1 MDVRRII
8 ADIDAEIAKLE
19 NIKATLSGLSG
30 AATTTATATGRRGRP
45 KGSKN
50 LPKPAAATAKGKRR
64 LSPEGRAAIAAAMK
78 RRWAEHRKTKKDS

>member
-19 NIKATLSGLSG
+19 NIKATLNGLSTGTAG
-30 AATTTATATGRRGRP
+30 APATTGRRGRP

-50 LPKPAAATAKGKRR
+50 LPKTAAAAAPKGKRR

-78 RRWAEHRKTKKDS
+78 RRWAEHRKEAKK